1 MRTELLERVRARLVE
16 ESREVTITNVAT
28 ALRSEGVVL
37 GDEALSDAVRSL
49 HHHMHGAGPVQVL
62 LDDPS
67 VTDVLVNGPFEVWV
81 DRGGGLELTDTR
93 FASESDV
100 RRLAQR
106 LAASVG
112 RRVDESSPFVD
123 ARLADGTRLHC
134 VLPPIAVN
142 GSTISLRTAR
152 SRPFTLAELV
162 STGTVDRI
170 MADLLQR
177 MVDARLAF
185 LISGSTGSGK
195 TTVLNTLL
203 GLVNPAHR
211 IVIVEDSAEL
221 APSHPHVVR
230 LQSRPANAEGMGAV
244 PLRELV
250 RQSLRMRPDRL
261 VVGEVRGVEVVEL
274 LTALNTGHEG
284 GCGTIHANS
293 VADVPARLEALGL
306 VAGLDR
312 RALHALASVGLDAI
326 VHLAQDRTG
335 ARRVQS
341 IGVCSRGESGELIT
355 RPAWVRDQG
364 EWSESAGRKELEALI
379 SHRRSPWV

>member
-1 MRTELLERVRARLVE
+1 MRSDLLERVRARLVE
-16 ESREVTITNVAT
+16 ESREVTITNVAS

-49 HHHMHGAGPVQVL
+49 HHHMHGAGPVQVFL
-62 LDDPS
+62 EDPS
-67 VTDVLVNGPFEVWV
+67 VTDVLINGPSEVWV
-81 DRGGGLELTDTR
+81 DRGGGLERTDTC
-93 FASESDV
+93 FASEADV

-106 LAASVG
+106 LASSVG

-123 ARLADGTRLHC
+123 AQLADGSRLHC
-134 VLPPIAVN
+134 VLPPIAVS
-142 GSTISLRTAR
+142 GSTISLRTVRA
-152 SRPFTLAELV
+152 RPFTLVELM
-162 STGTVDRI
+162 SAGTVDRI
-170 MADLLQR
+170 SADLLHR

-195 TTVLNTLL
+195 TTLLNALL

-221 APSHPHVVR
+221 APDHPHVVR
-230 LQSRPANAEGMGAV
+230 LQSRPANAEGTGAIH
-244 PLRELV
+244 LRDLV

-261 VVGEVRGVEVVEL
+261 VLGEVRGVEVVEL

-293 VADVPARLEALGL
+293 AADVPARLEALGL

-312 RALHALASVGLDAI
+312 RALHALACVGLDAI
-326 VHLAQDRTG
+326 VHLAQDHRG
-335 ARRVQS
+335 VRRVQS
-341 IGVCSRGESGELIT
+341 IDVCTRDEAGELVT
-355 RPAWVRDQG
+355 TPAWVRHRG
-364 EWSESAGRKELEALI
+364 EGSESAGSKQLEALI
-379 SHRRSPWV
+379 RQRQSPRS